1 MPSGVFKPYAG
12 VSTAI
17 LIFTKTGTGDTERV
31 WFYDMK
37 SDGFSLDDK
46 REPLEGAGDI
56 EDIVARFSRMEDEE
70 GRARTEQSFLVPVD
84 EIRANG
90 YDLSINKY
98 KEIEYTPVEYP
109 STTELMEQIDAL
121 NEEYKDSI
129 QRLKT
134 LLGKQV

>member
-1 MPSGVFKPYAG
+1 M
-12 VSTAI
+12 
-17 LIFTKTGTGDTERV
+17 KT
-31 WFYDMK
+31 
-37 SDGFSLDDK
+37 DGFSLDDK
-46 REPLEGAGDI
+46 REPLGDTGDI
-56 EDIVARFSRMEDEE
+56 EDIVTRFSRMEEE
-70 GRARTEQSFLVPVD
+70 AARARTEQSFLVPVD

-109 STTELMEQIDAL
+109 STAELMEQIDAL
-121 NEEYKDSI
+121 NEEYNDSI